1 MLIVNFK
8 IIYFKLL
15 IVMNKSIFCLLV
27 WTLFMIDCEKNN
39 WFYCN
44 LNFVNKIYWGIVF
57 IYRLS
62 KVGIFEAEV

>member
-1 MLIVNFK
+1 
-8 IIYFKLL
+8 
-15 IVMNKSIFCLLV
+15 MNKSIFCLLV
-27 WTLFMIDCEKNN
+27 WMLFMIDCEKNN

-62 KVGIFEAEV
+62 KVGIFEVEV

>member
-1 MLIVNFK
+1 
-8 IIYFKLL
+8 
-15 IVMNKSIFCLLV
+15 MNKSIFCLLV

-62 KVGIFEAEV
+62 KVGIFEVEV